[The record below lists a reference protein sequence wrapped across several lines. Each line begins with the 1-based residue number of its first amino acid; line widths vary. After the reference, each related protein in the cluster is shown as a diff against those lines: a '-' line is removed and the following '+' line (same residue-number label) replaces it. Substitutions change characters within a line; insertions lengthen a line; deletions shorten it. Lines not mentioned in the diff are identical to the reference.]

1 MSAAAQ
7 ADGLFPGFR
16 ERFTIATV
24 TLAALVATNLALR
37 PLEGPA
43 WEEVRARGAGID
55 APGIESAVGQG
66 VVAGLLGGFRALAA
80 DFLWMKV
87 NSDWED
93 MNLPATETA
102 IRAVTAIDPRPLYFW
117 INGARMIAYDMPNW
131 RIERGGGFDVVPLSV
146 RTRVDEEQAR
156 IALDMLAD
164 ARQVHPDNPALV
176 IEVANIYL
184 RRLHDTTTAAEL
196 YRQAAELPGAPFY
209 AARIH
214 AELLR
219 NLGRREEAH
228 QWLLRLHPTLP
239 RDVPEA
245 MPEVVLA
252 RIREIEDELGLPVE
266 SRYQPANQ

>member
-1 MSAAAQ
+1 M
-7 ADGLFPGFR
+7 FPGLR
-16 ERFTIATV
+16 ERFAIAVV
-24 TLAALVATNLALR
+24 TLAALAATSLALR

-43 WEEVRARGAGID
+43 WDEVRARGMGID

-66 VVAGLLGGFRALAA
+66 VVAGLLGGFRALGAE
-80 DFLWMKV
+80 FLWLKV
-87 NSDWED
+87 NSEWEEK
-93 MNLPATETA
+93 NLPATETA
-102 IRAVTAIDPRPLYFW
+102 IRAVTAIDSRPVYFW

-131 RIERGGGFDVVPLSV
+131 RIERGGGFDVVPLTV

-156 IALDMLAD
+156 IALEMLAD
-164 ARQVHPDNPALV
+164 ARQVHPESAELV

-184 RRLHDTTTAAEL
+184 RRLHDITTAAQL

-219 NLGRREEAH
+219 NLGRRQEAH
-228 QWLLRLHPTLP
+228 VWLVHLHQTLP

-252 RIREIEDELGLPVE
+252 RIREIEDELGMPVE
-266 SRYQPANQ
+266 SRYQPVSE